1 MAANDDGVIVK
12 FGVRLNELF
21 SGLASAQSA
30 VKSSTGEMKES
41 VEGLG
46 KIFEGLQSKLIGFS
60 VILGGGALFKEG
72 VSASK
77 EMTGEALKL
86 AKALGITTE
95 EGSYLNVALKS
106 VGLSADAYAGA
117 NQRLTRM
124 LKTNES
130 GLNAMG
136 VATRDSSGELLN
148 GQKVMTNAVAALGQY
163 KEGTDRN
170 LAAQALFGRG
180 AAEATAILK
189 LNSEA
194 MEKARVTAD
203 ALGLTVGTRQ
213 ADEMKAYK
221 EAMEQVALVMD
232 GIQNTIGKALMPVL
246 TELAE
251 MFAESGPARVKIM
264 SVVMQGL
271 ADVFRLVIDSA
282 MTLKD
287 AVVEV
292 FTMIGDA
299 IGSGTGE
306 GITAMQFLANVFNV
320 VKLAVLALKLVFVVT
335 FEAIVGA
342 VQNCVAHFQ
351 LFAAVTKA
359 ALTPGASIAD
369 AWRAGMANIEAV
381 VDASAAR
388 IAGKA
393 KEIAAQMQRAAM
405 GESPIEQK
413 APEHKTGKK
422 GSKSYSGEDKAGSAS
437 QAPSEIAAFEAQ
449 NKAQKDAYELAHGLQ
464 QRSLQDD
471 VAFWQSAVAIANR
484 SNGDIEKAREKLQQ
498 AKISAMRQDL
508 AQGKASSE
516 EAVNFAEK
524 EATTQIELS
533 KLVAE
538 NDLALGKITQAQFI
552 QIEKDTE
559 AQKLAVMQSAQQ
571 SRINLLAQDPTVT
584 PAALQK
590 EKDKL
595 LEIEQAYAV
604 KVAAIDNKQNLE
616 SQKFNLQVSQN
627 IEKGLNTTLKGLMTG
642 QLKLR
647 DAWKG
652 TLKDIG
658 NTLSSTVAKMATDW
672 IMGQLKMRAASK
684 VTALEQLNAA
694 AMAAAGNAYNAIVG
708 IPYVGP
714 FLAPVAAV
722 TAYAGVMAFASAEGG
737 YDIPAGVNPMTQLH
751 QKEMVLPAEHA
762 DTIRSLKG
770 GGGGG
775 DTNHFHI
782 QAMDGASVHRVLMAN
797 PAAFAAAAKNSSRKG
812 HSF

>member
-1 MAANDDGVIVK
+1 MADDGVVVK
-12 FGVRLNELF
+12 FGVRLGELF
-21 SGLASAQSA
+21 SGLSSAQTA
-30 VKSSTGEMKES
+30 VKASTSQMSES

-46 KIFEGLQSKLIGFS
+46 KVFEGLQSKLIGFS

-72 VSASK
+72 VNASK

-106 VGLSADAYAGA
+106 VGLSADAYTGA

-124 LKTNES
+124 LKTNEA

-148 GQKVMTNAVAALGQY
+148 GQKVMNSAVAALGQY

-180 AAEATAILK
+180 AAEATALLK
-189 LNSEA
+189 LNAEA

-271 ADVFRLVIDSA
+271 ADVFRLVIDAA

-320 VKLAVLALKLVFVVT
+320 VKIAVLALKLVFVVT

-405 GESPIEQK
+405 GDSPIEQK

-422 GSKSYSGEDKAGSAS
+422 GGRSYKAEDTGGATSGIASK
-437 QAPSEIAAFEAQ
+437 IAEYEQTNQLAKQ
-449 NKAQKDAYELAHGLQ
+449 QYELQNGLKE
-464 QRSLQDD
+464 RALADD
-471 VAFWQSAVAIANR
+471 VSYWSQIVNTANAA
-484 SNGDIEKAREKLQQ
+484 NGDQ
-498 AKISAMRQDL
+498 AKAWQKLYAAKLAVMKQDL

-524 EATTQIELS
+524 EAINQIELS
-533 KLVAE
+533 KLVAD

-552 QIEKDTE
+552 QIEKDTQQ
-559 AQKLAVMQSAQQ
+559 QKLAVMQSAQQ
-571 SRINLLAQDPTVT
+571 ARINLLAQDPTVT

-616 SQKFNLQVSQN
+616 SQKFNLQVSQG

-652 TLKDIG
+652 TLHDIG
-658 NTLSSTVAKMATDW
+658 NTLASTVSKMATDW

-737 YDIPAGVNPMTQLH
+737 YDIPAGVNPVTQLH
-751 QKEMVLPAEHA
+751 QREMVLPAEHA

-775 DTNHFHI
+775 DTHLHLNI
-782 QAMDGASVHRVLMAN
+782 QAMDGASVQRVFMQN
-797 PAAFAAAAKNSSRKG
+797 PAAMAAGLKNAARKG